1 MITSRKNHPHTLNP
15 VNASPPR
22 RTTPGMAILFASLLP
37 ATAVHAGDGVVMS
50 GSDAFDLTITGR
62 VNRAL
67 MVADD
72 GEDTTLLNV
81 DNNNGSSR
89 IAFIAAS
96 SNDGPLH
103 VGAAY
108 EAEFRINNSASIR
121 QDEADN
127 NDTEDFR
134 ARRAEIFLT
143 HDDLGK
149 LWLGQGS
156 TASDDITQQD
166 LSGTMNAGYS
176 FVSLVGG
183 GIRFRDSA
191 SGQLTNT
198 DLGEVTDNLDGF
210 GRNTRLRYDT
220 PGFGA
225 WEFRTS
231 VINNGAVDAAAFY
244 NSEISDWRVIGG
256 IGYGN
261 TSELSP
267 SPQYDDQLS
276 GSISARSDQGLNF
289 TFATGI
295 ATATDNARDDLE
307 FFYGKIGYR
316 SSLFPN
322 VGETAV
328 SVDWGR
334 TRNEDQNDDTADVIG
349 AQIAQE
355 IDVVNVE
362 VYATLRNASLD
373 RQGSGFE
380 DILIAMIGARLDF

>member
-1 MITSRKNHPHTLNP
+1 MITSEINHPHTLDP
-15 VNASPPR
+15 ANAGQPR
-22 RTTPGMAILFASLLP
+22 RTTSVLAIVLASLLP

-50 GSDAFDLTITGR
+50 GSDAFDLIITGR
-62 VNRAL
+62 INRAL

-72 GEDTTLLNV
+72 GEDTTLFNV

-89 IAFIAAS
+89 IAFIADA
-96 SNDGPLH
+96 SNDGPLN

-108 EAEFRINNSASIR
+108 EAEFRINNSASIS

-134 ARRAEIFLT
+134 ARRAEIFLA

-191 SGQLTNT
+191 TRQLTNT
-198 DLGEVTDNLDGF
+198 NLGEVTDNLDGF
-210 GRNTRLRYDT
+210 SRNTRLRYDT
-220 PGFGA
+220 PEFGD

-231 VINNGAVDAAAFY
+231 VINNGAIDAAAFY
-244 NSEISDWRVIGG
+244 SSEISDWRVIGG

-261 TSELSP
+261 TSQLSP

-276 GSISARSDQGLNF
+276 GSLSVRSDQGLNF

-295 ATATDNARDDLE
+295 ARATANARDDLE
-307 FFYGKIGYR
+307 FFYSKLGYR
-316 SSLFPN
+316 SSLFPDI
-322 VGETAV
+322 GETAL

-334 TRNEDQNDDTADVIG
+334 TRNEDQNEDTADVIG

-355 IDVVNVE
+355 IDVVDVE

-380 DILIAMIGARLDF
+380 DILIGMIGARLDF